1 MFSSNKLKL
10 FAATLFAAAA
20 FTGCCNDDITAGDDG
35 QGGQGGGNE
44 TKVVLPE
51 GDKWVLFG
59 DDATVSGSV
68 VELNSA
74 IYDIE
79 EDGTYT
85 FYFTED
91 FDVTTVDGML
101 AAEDVLVISGV
112 SSPDGEQ
119 TGTLVT
125 YTDLSHSVSSEN
137 YGDQSVSVT
146 LDAEAVEM
154 YVELTNG
161 TENFRAKYTGE
172 CPEAALVDV
181 NNAVA
186 VGKANPTP
194 IQSVVE
200 LRNEEDGLWTYYFYA
215 EPDVTTVDEASALLV
230 VTLPKEYVEGAVE
243 YEEGMA
249 PEFVQSFG
257 QLAEGTEV
265 EFTNLDAT
273 YAEGGEGELYAGI
286 VDDPSG
292 AATRQLELIY
302 NNGDTLVRMSYNGVV
317 TIVVDASN
325 TAERNYGYSE
335 DAVETA
341 LEGNVYSYTDAKGK
355 YLLYSTVANAKSLAD
370 LKAEGY
376 TVVFNLPNGEGV
388 FEEMPVGF
396 AATAYDYSIDGD
408 DETLKSYF
416 VNNNPQGTPAITA
429 SDKAYLTSKKLN
441 MNDDGYNGFTYTTA
455 GNSVYFAFEGTLT
468 PEYNPMVR
476 PSFRTAESFK
486 AEYFGD
492 VTAIE
497 GSDDLHETLAPA
509 GAGDNGSYIKVT
521 DNEGYVIFKEEL
533 TQVFLLYDWRKYT
546 NKYDVLRTGA
556 GAPFFGM
563 HVFFDSASTNNNH
576 ATSGTTPQLKFAC
589 DERPES
595 DLGIKLSDGSTVNK
609 YNAVTG
615 QEITL
620 DFDESFMNNVEA
632 VVGDWS
638 TTYRTTNEQL
648 YSFVYYNT
656 FTYWKE
662 GETNDST
669 KKSERLSNQTI
680 SPSYA
685 TGSNAASLSSVYGT
699 TTKGS
704 MKISH
709 DESSDVWSIDF
720 KVLDNVKKY
729 SAWSSPQW
737 SESGT
742 GFTVEIHFE
751 GKFTK

>member
-20 FTGCCNDDITAGDDG
+20 FTGCCNDDITTGDDG

-230 VTLPKEYVEGAVE
+230 VTLPKEYVDGAVE

-468 PEYNPMVR
+468 PAHNPMVR
-476 PSFRTAESFK
+476 PSFRPAESFK

-509 GAGDNGSYIKVT
+509 GAGEEGSYIKVLNPDGQLILLKEITKADVYYDRRTGQNANTTGSMAQIFGLQVDFVT
-521 DNEGYVIFKEEL
+521 DNSSIKPRLTFANDLRNESDASKTTGSGSFAYVVPYANVVNNGPHTLDSSVVLAGGWSSWSMTKDLTLFELKNFNYSISYWSPNDTQDNKQSSGGSAMQPTYIASPFK
-533 TQVFLLYDWRKYT
+533 YG
-546 NKYDVLRTGA
+546 TGW
-556 GAPFFGM
+556 
-563 HVFFDSASTNNNH
+563 VTYY
-576 ATSGTTPQLKFAC
+576 GTTEKGSIEVKV
-589 DERPES
+589 DEDTDVWTIDFE
-595 DLGIKLSDGSTVNK
+595 IKDAVYKYNSSDGSEIAGGAQGTKNTIIIH
-609 YNAVTG
+609 YEGNLTG
-615 QEITL
+615 
-620 DFDESFMNNVEA
+620 
-632 VVGDWS
+632 
-638 TTYRTTNEQL
+638 
-648 YSFVYYNT
+648 YYN
-656 FTYWKE
+656 K
-662 GETNDST
+662 
-669 KKSERLSNQTI
+669 Q
-680 SPSYA
+680 
-685 TGSNAASLSSVYGT
+685 
-699 TTKGS
+699 
-704 MKISH
+704 
-709 DESSDVWSIDF
+709 
-720 KVLDNVKKY
+720 
-729 SAWSSPQW
+729 PQ
-737 SESGT
+737 
-742 GFTVEIHFE
+742 
-751 GKFTK
+751 K